1 MSSVGYFVHY
11 ACFQAMLC
19 LSFIFS
25 KTTYNKTVIR
35 FGFRGIRKNQGLGK
49 CYQPWLSARLITLF
63 STLIIPD
70 ATKTSLQCKHVTS
83 RNGKHSF
90 YKSITVIL
98 PAVPLSV
105 LSLKKLRLSQ
115 SQLPFFLPNSSYFFG
130 PIFRIF

>member
-1 MSSVGYFVHY
+1 MSSVSYFVHY

-35 FGFRGIRKNQGLGK
+35 FGFRGIRKNQGLRK

>member
-1 MSSVGYFVHY
+1 MSSVGYCVHN

-19 LSFIFS
+19 LSFIFL
-25 KTTYNKTVIR
+25 KTTYNKTIIR

-49 CYQPWLSARLITLF
+49 CYQPWLSAQLITLF

-70 ATKTSLQCKHVTS
+70 TTKTSLQCKHVTL

-90 YKSITVIL
+90 YKSIRVIL
-98 PAVPLSV
+98 PAVHLSV

-130 PIFRIF
+130 PIFWIF

>member
-1 MSSVGYFVHY
+1 MSSVGYCVHN

-19 LSFIFS
+19 LSFIFL
-25 KTTYNKTVIR
+25 KTTYNKTIIR

-49 CYQPWLSARLITLF
+49 CYQPWLSAQLITLF

-70 ATKTSLQCKHVTS
+70 TSKTSLQCKHVTL

-90 YKSITVIL
+90 YKSIAVIL
-98 PAVPLSV
+98 PAVHLCIFS
-105 LSLKKLRLSQ
+105 SKNFRLPQ
-115 SQLPFFLPNSSYFFG
+115 SQLPVFLPNSFDCIG